1 MHLKDFG
8 MPFVIHGLAFLLD
21 FILNLDIGK
30 QSSYIDAQKGQFCN
44 TAQKDERTSTR
55 GGLFK

>member
-1 MHLKDFG
+1 

-21 FILNLDIGK
+21 VILNLDIGK